1 VRSHVD
7 APPAEWQEQAATFT
21 DCCAKWILEGDNPGL
36 EYLHRRGLSDD
47 TIRTWGL
54 GWYDQRYGKYRDPG
68 KWGLDGGKRIYLA
81 RGLTIPWTVEG
92 AVYHVKLR
100 LFEDWGEDMP
110 KYIRVRGGTPTLYGL
125 DHLAGRDTVVICEGE
140 LDAVLLWQEAG
151 DLVDVVAIGTKG
163 AKIEPKGL
171 AHLKAP
177 RWLVALDNDADEKA
191 REWIAYT
198 ARAKRIRPMEGN
210 DVTDFHAAGGDLRS
224 WILHHLEADALERS
238 EALLS
243 GGLEAPGARDRYLE
257 IQRSRGWL
265 RWDNGEWI
273 APN

>member
-1 VRSHVD
+1 VRSHAD
-7 APPAEWQEQAATFT
+7 APPAEWQEQARIVTE
-21 DCCAKWILEGDNPGL
+21 CCAGWLLEGDNPGL
-36 EYLHRRGLSDD
+36 AYLHRRGLSDD
-47 TIRTWGL
+47 TIRTWAL
-54 GWYDQRYGKYRDPG
+54 GWHDRKRWREPR

-81 RGLTIPWTVEG
+81 HGVTIPWTVDG
-92 AVYHVKLR
+92 DVYHVKFR
-100 LFEDWGEDMP
+100 QFDGNEPRPDNP
-110 KYIRVRGGTPTLYGL
+110 KYIRIRGGSPTLYGL
-125 DHLAGRDTVVICEGE
+125 DHLEGKDTVVICEGE
-140 LDAVLLWQEAG
+140 LDAVLLHQEAG

-177 RWLVALDNDADEKA
+177 RWLVALDNDADEEA
-191 REWIAYT
+191 GEWIAYT
-198 ARAKRIRPMEGN
+198 ARAKRIRPLEGN

-224 WILHHLEADALERS
+224 WILHHLEADAVARS
-238 EALLS
+238 EALLA

-265 RWDNGEWI
+265 RWDHGEWI